1 MKFAMAAAGLVM
13 ALGINAVY
21 GKECAGVFFPDHA
34 EFRGTLLILNGLGVR
49 KASVFNVSVY
59 VSALYLTKPSS
70 DPHLILQSDTPSEL
84 ILEFVRKLSAHQI
97 RKSWETGFARNF
109 PGHPPGLEAG
119 LAQLN
124 SWVTDMQPGQRMTF
138 IRIPGTGMQ
147 VDIDATV
154 KGVIVGDEFSRA
166 FLSIWFGEYPQ
177 TPELKR
183 GLLGGPCE

>member
-1 MKFAMAAAGLVM
+1 MKIAIAAAVLMM
-13 ALGINAVY
+13 ALGINAAN
-21 GKECAGVFFPDHA
+21 GRECAGVFFPDHT
-34 EFRGTLLILNGLGVR
+34 EFRGTLLTLNGLGVR

-70 DPHLILQSDTPSEL
+70 DPQLILQSDTPSEL
-84 ILEFVRKLSAHQI
+84 MLEFIRGVSAHQI
-97 RKSWETGFARNF
+97 RESWETGFAKNS

-124 SWVTDMQPGQRMTF
+124 SWVTDMKPGQRMTF

-147 VDIDATV
+147 VDINGTV
-154 KGVIVGDEFSRA
+154 KGTIAGDEFSRT
-166 FLSIWFGEYPQ
+166 FLSIWFGDYPQ
-177 TPELKR
+177 TPDLKR